1 MRKLLTAG
9 LLLPAC
15 ILMLGLSLF
24 TSLSSHTQ
32 ALSQNRSGIRG
43 KVQLPAQVKQQRVFR
58 GRAYR
63 NRQAEIKKE
72 PMSAAD
78 KQKQNYQNTIISL
91 HPLSFEADIKKR
103 LPNEKV
109 IQREAEFIPK
119 VTVVTPGSTVE
130 FVNDDPFFHNVFSLT
145 KGARFNI
152 GRRPKGDV
160 YPVEIPATEWKIPG
174 MGQISLFCDIHS
186 QMNAVILTLDTPYF
200 TRVYDDGTYSLF
212 DVPEGRYELK
222 MYNPSYDVFT
232 MDVEI
237 GSEVLSLDLNF

>member
-1 MRKLLTAG
+1 MLSPHISSKAESGIQTG
-9 LLLPAC
+9 VKGSVELPAE
-15 ILMLGLSLF
+15 I
-24 TSLSSHTQ
+24 
-32 ALSQNRSGIRG
+32 
-43 KVQLPAQVKQQRVFR
+43 KQQRVFR

-63 NRQAEIKKE
+63 NRQAEVSKE

-78 KQKQNYQNTIISL
+78 RQKQNYQNTIISL
-91 HPLSFEADIKKR
+91 HPLSFEAELKKSGV
-103 LPNEKV
+103 NEQV
-109 IQREAEFIPK
+109 IQREATFIPK
-119 VTVVTPGSTVE
+119 VTVVTEGSTVE

-160 YPVEIPATEWKIPG
+160 YPVEIPTTEWKEPG

-200 TRVYDDGTYSLF
+200 TRVYEDGTYSII

-222 MYNPSYDVFT
+222 MYNPSYDVVS
-232 MDVEI
+232 MEI
-237 GSEVLSLDLNF
+237 TLGTEVKELDLSF